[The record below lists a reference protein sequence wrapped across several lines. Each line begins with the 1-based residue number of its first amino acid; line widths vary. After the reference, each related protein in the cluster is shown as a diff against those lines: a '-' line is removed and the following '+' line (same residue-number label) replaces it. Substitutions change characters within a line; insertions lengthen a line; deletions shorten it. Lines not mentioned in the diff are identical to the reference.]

1 MFCLFTLQHN
11 DDPELFAELKRKEV
25 EYERRRNKR
34 VQYFESVRTAQ
45 TVQIEDIPLPDISE
59 KPPAQAA
66 TAAGGGA
73 LPATVPPGSQPPP
86 NFQPPGMQIQ
96 IPPSIHAAI
105 AAHQKAQA
113 DEKSEK
119 SEPKQKE
126 PPGCPP
132 GPPPDLLEMRE
143 LDSDYESEDSDR
155 GSRRSPVPSKR
166 PRRRYSSD
174 RSSVSNHSDERQS
187 DSEPEIPKPT
197 SVQQRMLAIAGQ
209 KYDDFM
215 KELENVHSQQAD
227 ERAQASKRSDRK
239 RDGDDD
245 GRNGSAGDES
255 MRSNRDNNAE
265 LKSQANESNKPNA
278 HGMKTSAGDGASD
291 SGAPPGLRK
300 ENPAAIPNMSSIP
313 APPMPPPMLHKM
325 PRPPPP
331 PMGTREKQFF
341 FDIHLQTNTWY

>member
-1 MFCLFTLQHN
+1 MALRKSRKAKNRNVYLSIFQHN
-11 DDPELFAELKRKEV
+11 DDPELFAELKRKEI
-25 EYERRRNKR
+25 EYDRRRNKR

-45 TVQIEDIPLPDISE
+45 TVQIEDIPLPDMSE
-59 KPPAQAA
+59 KPSTQAA

-73 LPATVPPGSQPPP
+73 LPAQAPPGTQPPP

-113 DEKSEK
+113 EEKSEK
-119 SEPKQKE
+119 GEPKQKD

-132 GPPPDLLEMRE
+132 GPPPDLMEMRE
-143 LDSDYESEDSDR
+143 LDSDYESEDSERD
-155 GSRRSPVPSKR
+155 SRRSPVPSKR
-166 PRRRYSSD
+166 SRRRYSSD
-174 RSSVSNHSDERQS
+174 RSSNHSDERQS

-227 ERAQASKRSDRK
+227 ERAQVSKRNDRKRSD
-239 RDGDDD
+239 DDN
-245 GRNGSAGDES
+245 RNGSAGDES
-255 MRSNRDNNAE
+255 MRNNRDNNAE
-265 LKSQANESNKPNA
+265 PKPQSSESSNPFSL
-278 HGMKTSAGDGASD
+278 KTSTDEGAGD
-291 SGAPPGLRK
+291 GAPPGLR
-300 ENPAAIPNMSSIP
+300 NPAAIPNMSMP
-313 APPMPPPMLHKM
+313 VPPMPPPMLHKM

-331 PMGTREKQFF
+331 PMGRLRTASF
-341 FDIHLQTNTWY
+341 

>member
-1 MFCLFTLQHN
+1 MQHN

-59 KPPAQAA
+59 KPPTQAG
-66 TAAGGGA
+66 TA
-73 LPATVPPGSQPPP
+73 LPSEVPPGSQPPS
-86 NFQPPGMQIQ
+86 NFQPPGIQIQ

-119 SEPKQKE
+119 LEPKQKD

-155 GSRRSPVPSKR
+155 GSRRSPVPAKR
-166 PRRRYSSD
+166 SRRYSSD
-174 RSSVSNHSDERQS
+174 QSSKSNHSDEQQS

-227 ERAQASKRSDRK
+227 ERAQASKRNDRK
-239 RDGDDD
+239 RSDDD
-245 GRNGSAGDES
+245 SRNGSGADES

-265 LKSQANESNKPNA
+265 SKSQSNNSNV
-278 HGMKTSAGDGASD
+278 HGMKTSTESSDGVS
-291 SGAPPGLRK
+291 PGLRK

-331 PMGTREKQFF
+331 PMGRLKTISSLLWNEKKN
-341 FDIHLQTNTWY
+341 I